1 MQNAAFAA
9 AGLDWRYAAFDV
21 EDVVGAVRALGT
33 LGFAG
38 ANVTIPHKQAVVAA
52 CDEADGDAVN
62 TLVLRDGRVHG
73 HNTDREILAGI
84 SASRACLIGGGGAAV
99 ALAPALPADT
109 RRFTR
114 SGSWPPD
121 ATGCDL
127 VVNATPIRDE
137 VLVELSAGQ
146 TVVDLAYGPEETAL
160 VAAARAAGCV
170 VVDGREALVRQGA
183 ASFRLWTGARAAD
196 RGDAGRAHDL
206 AQTTAPMPRAASCA
220 ADPEHGAQPVAASG
234 AAAVATGAGAR
245 PSCRDV
251 DVRRAARAGRVG
263 IAEKRVVL
271 LDARQLERG
280 ADRAG
285 QQCAPTFARRRAE
298 QLRRLQ
304 RPDDEPDGAVRERGR
319 RGVRRAAENDAD
331 ARPPIVPA
339 IASGAE
345 TSSLTGVTGEV
356 TSAAAAADRGVGA
369 RRAPERGER
378 RQIARSAVL
387 SASKA
392 VVVTPVTFRS
402 VSLPSCGS
410 SRSGSAV
417 AAARRR
423 SAAAARMRL
432 PGLKPAQRMACARW
446 PGSDCDPGARS
457 TRMTGAPIE
466 YV

>member
-38 ANVTIPHKQAVVAA
+38 ANVTIPYKQAVVAA

-114 SGSWPPD
+114 SGIWPPD

-127 VVNATPIRDE
+127 VVNATPIRDQ

-183 ASFRLWTGARAAD
+183 ASFRLWTGV
-196 RGDAGRAHDL
+196 
-206 AQTTAPMPRAASCA
+206 
-220 ADPEHGAQPVAASG
+220 E
-234 AAAVATGAGAR
+234 
-245 PSCRDV
+245 
-251 DVRRAARAGRVG
+251 
-263 IAEKRVVL
+263 
-271 LDARQLERG
+271 
-280 ADRAG
+280 
-285 QQCAPTFARRRAE
+285 
-298 QLRRLQ
+298 
-304 RPDDEPDGAVRERGR
+304 
-319 RGVRRAAENDAD
+319 
-331 ARPPIVPA
+331 PPI
-339 IASGAE
+339 GAMRDA
-345 TSSLTGVTGEV
+345 LTT
-356 TSAAAAADRGVGA
+356 
-369 RRAPERGER
+369 
-378 RQIARSAVL
+378 
-387 SASKA
+387 
-392 VVVTPVTFRS
+392 
-402 VSLPSCGS
+402 
-410 SRSGSAV
+410 
-417 AAARRR
+417 
-423 SAAAARMRL
+423 
-432 PGLKPAQRMACARW
+432 
-446 PGSDCDPGARS
+446 
-457 TRMTGAPIE
+457 
-466 YV
+466 